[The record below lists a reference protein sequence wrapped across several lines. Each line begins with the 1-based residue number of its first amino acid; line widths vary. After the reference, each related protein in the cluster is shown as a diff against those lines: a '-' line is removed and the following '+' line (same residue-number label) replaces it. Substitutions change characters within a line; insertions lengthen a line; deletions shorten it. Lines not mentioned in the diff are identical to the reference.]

1 MSISTPAATAPTEP
15 VPPAASTE
23 PVPPAAPDA
32 TAGVTPAGATPPPVA
47 QRTPWYRRAWAI
59 AVAVALL
66 AVLSFG
72 SGFVAGNTASVFGGL
87 IGGPGGG
94 FDGPRFPDG
103 VRPGD
108 GQPPQFRGD
117 ATSQGDGS

>member
-1 MSISTPAATAPTEP
+1 MSTTIPAATAPTEP
-15 VPPAASTE
+15 LPPATSGVPGASG
-23 PVPPAAPDA
+23 APA
-32 TAGVTPAGATPPPVA
+32 TAGPQG
-47 QRTPWYRRAWAI
+47 TPWYRRAWAI
-59 AVAVALL
+59 AVAAVLL

-72 SGFVAGNTASVFGGL
+72 SGFVAGNAASLFDGL
-87 IGGPGGG
+87 IGGPGAG

-108 GQPPQFRGD
+108 GQLPQFPGD